1 MEPVEISSQPTD
13 EKLTAA
19 LATEKKHTIK
29 DRIYRDMDIYQLFQR
44 EPKSAEKQSGMSQ
57 EENMQMMVLKYEEAL
72 NEPYKIKANREFLM
86 L

>member
-1 MEPVEISSQPTD
+1 MY
-13 EKLTAA
+13 
-19 LATEKKHTIK
+19 
-29 DRIYRDMDIYQLFQR
+29 IYHLFQR